1 MTTYTFYKK
10 SRTLVLGVCLIVG
23 GAIFYGYI
31 FSQKSHQ
38 QNEVSEIVRVYTN
51 AVYNFSFEY
60 KDRYVFNTKD
70 SSDRFEV
77 LLIDKNDYEEV
88 RSEGPVSINI
98 QIYKNI
104 SDLDAWLATDAS
116 NFKLALGPKK
126 SVLLGGIQGVG
137 YEWDGLYRGRTIAA
151 VHQGNIFVLSG
162 TYLEKDDS
170 VYRDFDTLV
179 RSFVFT
185 GSTISEPT
193 ILDYL
198 KKNISTL
205 APEKEVLGGT
215 FYVTEF
221 TRLDSTSGIVE
232 YEDGH
237 NAYKAKVVFF
247 LDDDNNIAVTS
258 FVLVN

>member
-1 MTTYTFYKK
+1 M
-10 SRTLVLGVCLIVG
+10 SILGGV
-23 GAIFYGYI
+23 IFYGYI

-60 KDRYVFNTKD
+60 KDRYVFSTKD

-77 LLIDKNDYEEV
+77 FLIDKNDYEEV

-104 SDLDAWLATDAS
+104 SGLDAWLATDAS

-126 SVLLGGIQGVG
+126 SVPLGGIQGVG

-170 VYRDFDTLV
+170 AYRDFDTLV

-185 GSTISEPT
+185 GSTISEST

-237 NAYKAKVVFF
+237 NAYKAKVIFS
-247 LDDDNNIAVTS
+247 LDDDDNIAVTS

>member
-1 MTTYTFYKK
+1 MTIYTFYKK
-10 SRTLVLGVCLIVG
+10 PLILVLGVCLIVG

-31 FSQKSHQ
+31 FSQKSDQ
-38 QNEVSEIVRVYTN
+38 QNEVPEIVRVYTN
-51 AVYNFSFEY
+51 PTYDFSFEY
-60 KDRYVFNTKD
+60 SGRYILSTREG
-70 SSDRFEV
+70 SDRFEII
-77 LLIDKNDYEEV
+77 LIDKNDYEEV

-104 SDLDAWLATDAS
+104 SDLDAWLATSAS
-116 NFKLALGPKK
+116 NFQLALGPKE
-126 SVLLGGIQGVG
+126 SVALGGIQAVG
-137 YEWDGLYRGRTIAA
+137 YEWDGLYRGRTIAV

-170 VYRDFDTLV
+170 VYRDFDALV

-185 GSTISEPT
+185 ESTISEAI

-237 NAYKAKVVFF
+237 NAYKAKVVFS
-247 LDDDNNIAVTS
+247 LHDDDNIAVTS
-258 FVLVN
+258 FVLTN